1 MSKSS
6 QKNQIAVKRGRPNT
20 PEGISKVTQNLK
32 PRIKHGL
39 YYLKTHN
46 RLSPTCSSCPFR
58 STCEYGNK
66 ENVICHPVV
75 KYEEEIIEELFS
87 MSHIKPEH
95 DKYLVFL
102 FAEVQVRI
110 WAMNKWLNEISG
122 SFRITNDAI
131 DVQPLMEQRDKEE
144 RTLIKLADKLFLSP
158 EARSKLG
165 VAMATYSLAR
175 SLMNVNVQENDND
188 Y

>member
-6 QKNQIAVKRGRPNT
+6 QKNKIAVKRGRPNT
-20 PEGISKVTQNLK
+20 EEGIAKVTENLK
-32 PRIKHGL
+32 PRLKHGL
-39 YYLKTHN
+39 YYLRTHN
-46 RLSPTCSSCPFR
+46 RLSPSCSSCPFR
-58 STCEYGNK
+58 SGCEYGDK
-66 ENVICHPVV
+66 ENDVCHPIV
-75 KYEEEIIEELFS
+75 KYEEEIINELFAL
-87 MSHIKPEH
+87 SHIKPEQ
-95 DKYLVFL
+95 DKYLVYL

-110 WAMNKWLNEISG
+110 WVMNKWLNEISG
-122 SFRITNDAI
+122 SFRISNDAI
-131 DVQPLMEQRDKEE
+131 DVQPLMEQRAKEE

-175 SLMNVNVQENDND
+175 SLMNVNVQENDD

>member
-1 MSKSS
+1 MSYDSK
-6 QKNQIAVKRGRPNT
+6 KKEIAVKRGRPNT
-20 PEGISKVTQNLK
+20 PEGIEKVTQNLK

-46 RLSPTCSSCPFR
+46 RLSPTCASCPFR
-58 STCEYGNK
+58 ATCEYGNK
-66 ENVICHPVV
+66 ENKICHPVV
-75 KYEEEIIEELFS
+75 NYEEEIIEELFS
-87 MSHIKPEH
+87 FSHIKPEQ

-110 WAMNKWLNEISG
+110 WAMNKWLNEIAG
-122 SFRITNDAI
+122 NFRIADDAI
-131 DVQPLMEQRDKEE
+131 DVQPLMEQRAKEE

-158 EARSKLG
+158 EARSRLG
-165 VAMATYSLAR
+165 VAVATYSLAR
-175 SLMNVNVQENDND
+175 SLMNVNVQENDD